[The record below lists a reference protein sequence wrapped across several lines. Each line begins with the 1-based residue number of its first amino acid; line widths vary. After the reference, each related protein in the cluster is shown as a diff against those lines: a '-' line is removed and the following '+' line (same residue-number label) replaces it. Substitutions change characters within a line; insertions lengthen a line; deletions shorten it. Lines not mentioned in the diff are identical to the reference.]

1 MRRTNKT
8 TLLLI
13 ILVLMLSVGLSG
25 AAKKNKKKSIPAH
38 PDKLVFDKLKF
49 EVPDPADY
57 KHSLE
62 GGNTVFIAEDHALPL
77 INISM
82 TLRSGSFL
90 DPEGKSGLSSTTGMM
105 LRRGGTEN
113 LTAEEFDER
122 ADFLAA
128 NIGSNGGDTS
138 AGASVNCVTHVFDDC
153 LALFFDMLKH
163 PRFQE
168 DRLMIEKDN
177 YLESMKQRN
186 DDARSIA
193 SREWDWLLHGME
205 HHASRRMTQ
214 AGLDAIKRDD
224 LVKFHA
230 EYWRPE
236 LMSFAITGDVKPE
249 EILAKLNKHLD
260 GWKVEGPAIAWPPPE
275 PAFTPTPGLY
285 HAEKDIPQGRVS
297 FGHLTYKRDN
307 WEDKEFFAMYIMND
321 ILGGG
326 GFTSRITAKVRSD
339 EGLAYSAGSSISAGL
354 FQSGSFSVFYQSK
367 SPTVALAAKL
377 AMEEIARIQ
386 EEPVTEK
393 ELATSKNS
401 YIDTFPS
408 RFESP
413 GQIVGTFLFD
423 EYIGRPVS
431 YWQNY
436 RKNYEAVD
444 AAAVKKA
451 ANKFLQPDNLVFL
464 IVGKWEDI
472 ENGDADGRASMKEF
486 HGGKVIHL
494 PERDPLT
501 LEPIKE

>member
-1 MRRTNKT
+1 MRRSNKT

-13 ILVLMLSVGLSG
+13 ALVLILSVGISG
-25 AAKKNKKKSIPAH
+25 AAKKKSIPSH
-38 PDKLVFDKLKF
+38 PDKLKFDKLKF

-57 KHSLE
+57 RFELAE
-62 GGNTVFIAEDHALPL
+62 GNTVFIAEDHALPL
-77 INISM
+77 VNIAM

-90 DPEGKSGLSSTTGMM
+90 DPEGKTGLSGATGMM

-128 NIGSNGGDTS
+128 NIGSSSGDTS
-138 AGASVNCVTHVFDDC
+138 AGASVNCVTQVLDDC
-153 LALFFDMLKH
+153 LELYFDMLKH
-163 PRFQE
+163 PRFQA
-168 DRLMIEKDN
+168 DRLAIEMDN

-193 SREWDWLLHGME
+193 SREWDWLLHGMT

-214 AGLDAIKRDD
+214 ANLDAITRDD
-224 LVKFHA
+224 LVAFHGQ
-230 EYWRPE
+230 YWRPN
-236 LMSFAITGDVKPE
+236 LMSFAVTGDVKPE
-249 EILAKLNKHLD
+249 EILAKLNAHLAD
-260 GWKVEGPAIAWPPPE
+260 WKVEGPDIPWPPPE
-275 PAFTPTPGLY
+275 PEFTPQPGLY
-285 HAEKDIPQGRVS
+285 HAEKDIPQGRVN

-307 WEDKEFFAMYIMND
+307 WEDKDIFAMYIMND

-354 FQSGSFSVFYQSK
+354 FQSGSFSVYYQSK
-367 SPTVALAAKL
+367 SPTVALAAQL
-377 AMEEIARIQ
+377 AMNEITRIR
-386 EEPVTEK
+386 EREVTDE

-401 YIDTFPS
+401 YIDTFPA

-413 GQIVGTFLFD
+413 GQIVGTFLYD
-423 EYIGRPVS
+423 DYIGRPVS

-444 AAAVKKA
+444 ADAVRKA
-451 ANKFLQPDNLVFL
+451 ANKHLHPDNMIFL

-472 ENGDADGRASMKEF
+472 EGGDADGRASMKEF
-486 HGGKVIHL
+486 HEGKVTHL

-501 LEPIKE
+501 LQPTQE